1 MTQTELLGRINELLK
16 LVYEKSKEIKR
27 LESVIDDDQYVI
39 AYLKNK
45 VDKPLIDVEEEFG
58 IDIKYVMKVH
68 ELKKRCKEDELD
80 EFLEEAYEYLFDKSN
95 IRYDDDEMCDK
106 FIEWFNNEF

>member
-45 VDKPLIDVEEEFG
+45 IEEPLIDVEEEFG

-68 ELKKRCKEDELD
+68 ELKKRCEEDELD
-80 EFLEEAYEYLFDKSN
+80 EFLEEAYEYLFDKSI

-106 FIEWFNNEF
+106 FIEWFNSEF